1 LDRFKEAANMAV
13 VAMLAHRMRTF
24 LTMLGIIIGI
34 ASVVSVVA
42 LGAGSQQKIMENIS
56 SIGTN
61 TISVYPGTG
70 FGDRSSA
77 AVRTL
82 TEADA
87 KVLAQQSYVD
97 SVTPSVNTSVTVRL
111 ANIAV
116 TAQVSGVGDQ
126 YYQVK
131 GISMDT
137 GKAFDAKSVS
147 RYAQEAVIDP
157 NTKAALFPNSSGIGE
172 VILLGN
178 VPVRVIGVT
187 QAQSSVMGS
196 SESLN
201 IYVPYTTVMSRLLGQ
216 SYLRNITVRVSD
228 SVSSQAAEE
237 GVTKILT
244 QRHGKQDFFISN
256 SDTIRKTIES
266 TTQTMT
272 LLVSMIAVISL
283 IVGGIGVMNI
293 MLVSVTERTQEIG
306 VRMAVGARQSDI
318 MQQFLIEAVMVC
330 LIGGFL
336 GVALALGIGV
346 LFDSLSSG
354 FTMIFSTFS
363 IVAAFT
369 CSTLIGVLFGFIPA
383 KNAAKLDPV
392 IALTRD

>member
-1 LDRFKEAANMAV
+1 M
-13 VAMLAHRMRTF
+13 
-24 LTMLGIIIGI
+24 
-34 ASVVSVVA
+34 
-42 LGAGSQQKIMENIS
+42 
-56 SIGTN
+56 
-61 TISVYPGTG
+61 
-70 FGDRSSA
+70 
-77 AVRTL
+77 
-82 TEADA
+82 
-87 KVLAQQSYVD
+87 D

-126 YYQVK
+126 YFQVK

-157 NTKAALFPNSSGIGE
+157 NTKAALFPNISGIGE

>member
-1 LDRFKEAANMAV
+1 MAV

-97 SVTPSVNTSVTVRL
+97 SVTPSVSTSVTVRL

-126 YYQVK
+126 YFQVK
-131 GISMDT
+131 GISMDS
-137 GKAFDAKSVS
+137 GKAFDASSVE

-187 QAQSSVMGS
+187 QAQSSVMGP